1 MFFVVKKNQIIL
13 LFLLIVTLLLAFFFS
28 LTEKDK
34 DAALCKKFL
43 NEFGYSFNKKPY
55 EKAKIHIPE
64 GFGKVYESYNLIQKE
79 AGFDLTPLRGKTV
92 TRYTFRLEGE
102 DYTYANILI
111 CDGIIHGGDLIDPS
125 ISGKI
130 APLIPK
136 EKE

>member
-13 LFLLIVTLLLAFFFS
+13 LFLLIVTLLLAVTFS
-28 LTEKDK
+28 FTEKDK
-34 DAALCKKFL
+34 EASLCKDFL
-43 NEFGYSFNKKPY
+43 SEYGYSFDKKPY
-55 EKAKIHIPE
+55 EKAEIHIPE

-92 TRYTFRLEGE
+92 TRYTFCLNGE
-102 DYTYANILI
+102 EYTYANIII